1 MTYDVIV
8 IGVGSMG
15 SATAYY
21 LATRGYRVLGLEQ
34 FNIGHELGS
43 AHGVNRIIRLAYAEH
58 PAYVPLL
65 RRAYEQWRKLEYA
78 ANERL
83 LVITGGVDAGP
94 ANGPIVQG
102 SLRACREHGIPH
114 EEWDAKALRQRF
126 PGFRLPKDMTAVYQA
141 DGGFVLSERAIIA
154 YVKAAQ
160 AAGAEIHGREIVKNW
175 RVKRNRVFVTTD
187 RGAYSASKLVITAGA
202 WAAKLVRQ
210 LRDRRLAIPERQ
222 VLIWTQPNRP
232 DLFDVG
238 KFPIFNMEAPEE
250 SGMNRY
256 YGFPIYD
263 VPGFKLGKYH
273 HLGETVDP
281 DRMDRNCHL
290 QDEVILRKAI
300 GRFFPDANGPTL
312 SLKVCLFTNSPD
324 EHFILD
330 VHPEFPQVS
339 IAAGFSGHGFKFA
352 SVVGEIMADFATDG
366 QSELLSG
373 LDLFSLRRRRNR
385 APG

>member
-1 MTYDVIV
+1 
-8 IGVGSMG
+8 
-15 SATAYY
+15 
-21 LATRGYRVLGLEQ
+21 
-34 FNIGHELGS
+34 
-43 AHGVNRIIRLAYAEH
+43 
-58 PAYVPLL
+58 
-65 RRAYEQWRKLEYA
+65 KLEYA

-94 ANGPIVQG
+94 TNGAIVQG
-102 SLRACREHGIPH
+102 SLRACREHGIHH
-114 EEWDAKALRQRF
+114 EEWDAKRLRQRF
-126 PGFRLPKDMTAVYQA
+126 PGFRLPKEMTAVYQP
-141 DGGFVLSERAIIA
+141 DGGFILSERAIIA

-160 AAGAEIHGREIVKNW
+160 AAGADIHGRASVRKW
-175 RVKRNRVFVTTD
+175 RIERNRVFVTTD

-210 LRDRRLAIPERQ
+210 LRARKLAIPERQ
-222 VLIWTQPNRP
+222 VLIWTQPVRP
-232 DLFDVG
+232 DLFDIG
-238 KFPIFNMEAPEE
+238 KFPIFNMEALEE

-312 SLKVCLFTNSPD
+312 SMKVCLFTNSPD

-330 VHPEFPQVS
+330 VHPEFPRVS
-339 IAAGFSGHGFKFA
+339 SAAGFSGHGFKFA

-373 LDLFSLRRRRNR
+373 LDLFSLRRRRDR
-385 APG
+385 APGSPGR